1 MSKKND
7 NDPVTRTKKNRI
19 VGSMPVEGEFFCKDC
34 LGRGTVTLSLEEYEA
49 VRLLDYEGLSQEE
62 AAFRMG
68 VARTTLTGIY
78 SSARKKI
85 ASFLVRGERLSIDGG
100 AYDLREKK
108 ERFGLA
114 GLGDGEKGKK
124 ERKMIVAAAYE
135 NGDIFPHFGR
145 TEYFKIYR
153 IEDGKVASSEVLS
166 TEGAGHSLIVGW
178 LMEHKVDAVICGGVG
193 GGEVGFLTKA
203 GIRIIAG
210 VSGSAD
216 KAVEALLKGELEG
229 VSDPTCQHEE
239 GHGEGCQCHGEGGH
253 CHCGD
258 DK

>member
-1 MSKKND
+1 
-7 NDPVTRTKKNRI
+7 
-19 VGSMPVEGEFFCKDC
+19 
-34 LGRGTVTLSLEEYEA
+34 
-49 VRLLDYEGLSQEE
+49 
-62 AAFRMG
+62 
-68 VARTTLTGIY
+68 
-78 SSARKKI
+78 
-85 ASFLVRGERLSIDGG
+85 
-100 AYDLREKK
+100 
-108 ERFGLA
+108 
-114 GLGDGEKGKK
+114 
-124 ERKMIVAAAYE
+124 MIVAAAYE

-153 IEDGKVASSEVLS
+153 IEDGKVVSSEVLS

-229 VSDPTCQHEE
+229 VSDPTCQHED
-239 GHGEGCQCHGEGGH
+239 GHGEGCQCHGGAATAIAGITNNPPARGRGAPTLYPSATSRTIMIMNPTAKPMVAMLECSPTWASGISSSTTT
-253 CHCGD
+253 
-258 DK
+258 

>member
-1 MSKKND
+1 
-7 NDPVTRTKKNRI
+7 
-19 VGSMPVEGEFFCKDC
+19 
-34 LGRGTVTLSLEEYEA
+34 
-49 VRLLDYEGLSQEE
+49 
-62 AAFRMG
+62 
-68 VARTTLTGIY
+68 
-78 SSARKKI
+78 
-85 ASFLVRGERLSIDGG
+85 
-100 AYDLREKK
+100 
-108 ERFGLA
+108 
-114 GLGDGEKGKK
+114 
-124 ERKMIVAAAYE
+124 MIVAAAYE

-153 IEDGKVASSEVLS
+153 IEDGKVVSSEVLS

-258 DK
+258 NK